1 MPKTSHYAIAFLT
14 MTFIAFPA
22 LSQKPAAQK
31 GQDKKLVLFPLEAV
45 NVSEGAAEA
54 TALLLRN
61 ELVKRG
67 YEVTPAADVN
77 AALAEIRK
85 APNAEQKAAA
95 EDQADDDSSNRAP
108 ADTQLGPAADS
119 PVDTGVT
126 SDSKRAATKRLEA
139 AQYLDASLVALG
151 SRYQLDITW
160 RAADGTFL
168 TSKSMV
174 AKTEDDLNTVI
185 PRIVEALVTS
195 KKVDETRTLDNASLA
210 ETDNLP
216 NRFRLEKNFGP
227 AVGMLVGFDE
237 VETGPVVGFNA
248 RLEVTNLLIDLIA
261 MLGFPSVKNEWGDT
275 DVGIILEANVGLG
288 GYLTHT
294 QVSPYLLGGFG
305 VWVGDRFGSKKI
317 DDDEYET
324 NSGVGGDVF
333 GAVGVEFL
341 RHTRIRLHADL
352 RYVLSFTGDGDVGH
366 SLLPMVGLNF

>member
-1 MPKTSHYAIAFLT
+1 MPKTSHYAIAFLAI
-14 MTFIAFPA
+14 TFIAFPA
-22 LSQKPAAQK
+22 LSQKTPAQK
-31 GQDKKLVLFPLEAV
+31 ATEGKLVLFPLEAV
-45 NVSEGAAEA
+45 NVSEGTAEA

-61 ELVKRG
+61 ELVNRG
-67 YEVTPAADVN
+67 YEVTAAADVK
-77 AALAEIRK
+77 AALAEIR
-85 APNAEQKAAA
+85 
-95 EDQADDDSSNRAP
+95 RAP
-108 ADTQLGPAADS
+108 AEKGDAAPTSISAEGETAADS
-119 PVDTGVT
+119 PLDAGIT
-126 SDSKRAATKRLEA
+126 SDNKRAATDRLGA

-151 SRYQLDITW
+151 SRYQLEITW

-168 TSKSMV
+168 TSKAMV

-237 VETGPVVGFNA
+237 VETGPVAGFNA
-248 RLEVTNLLIDLIA
+248 RLEVTNLLIDLVA
-261 MLGFPSVKNEWGDT
+261 MFGFPSVKDEWGDSN
-275 DVGIILEANVGLG
+275 VGFILEANVGLG

-305 VWVGDRFGSKKI
+305 VWVGDRFGSKKV
-317 DDDEYET
+317 DGGFDTNEYET

-352 RYVLSFTGDGDVGH
+352 RYVFSFTGDGDVGH